1 MVIGRYDSPRRPL
14 LRAPASEIHA
24 IRLMQACRDS
34 SKSSPASCR
43 LAGTRRSLRQPQAGL
58 QGLVEVFA
66 SFTQACRDSSK
77 SSPAPRR
84 LAGPRRSLRQLQAG
98 LQGLVEVFASFK
110 QACMDSIYRKS
121 ASSRLAGP
129 RYTVYQLQA
138 GLQGPDIQYISF
150 KQAYRTR
157 YTVFQLSKNKQISHQ

>member
-1 MVIGRYDSPRRPL
+1 MIRPDGHCCVLL
-14 LRAPASEIHA
+14 LRKYTLSD
-24 IRLMQACRDS
+24 RCS
-34 SKSSPASCR
+34 
-43 LAGTRRSLRQPQAGL
+43 LAWTRRSLRQPQAGL

-77 SSPAPRR
+77 SLPAPRR

-121 ASSRLAGP
+121 ASSRLAWP
-129 RYTVYQLQA
+129 RFTVNQRQA
-138 GLQGPDIQYISF
+138 RLHGFDIQYISL
-150 KQAYRTR
+150 KQACRAR
-157 YTVFQLSKNKQISHQ
+157 YTVFQLSKNKQRYHTNKHK